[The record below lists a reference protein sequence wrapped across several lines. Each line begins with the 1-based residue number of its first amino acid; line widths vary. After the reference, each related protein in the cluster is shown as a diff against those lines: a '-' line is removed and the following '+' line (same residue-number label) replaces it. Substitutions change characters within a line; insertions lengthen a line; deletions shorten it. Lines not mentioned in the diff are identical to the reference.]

1 MNEVT
6 GRRRSIVFGKLQ
18 KQIETGEA
26 ELFESN
32 KEQPEK
38 PVVKRKRCK
47 RVKNGNISGASERS
61 Q

>member
-1 MNEVT
+1 MNGLT

-26 ELFESN
+26 ELFSDE
-32 KEQPEK
+32 EK
-38 PVVKRKRCK
+38 PKKPAVKRKRRK
-47 RVKNGNISGASERS
+47 RVKNGNISGASERG

>member
-1 MNEVT
+1 MNGLT

-26 ELFESN
+26 ELFSDE
-32 KEQPEK
+32 EK
-38 PVVKRKRCK
+38 PKKPAVKRKRRK
-47 RVKNGNISGASERS
+47 RVKNGNTSGTGKRS